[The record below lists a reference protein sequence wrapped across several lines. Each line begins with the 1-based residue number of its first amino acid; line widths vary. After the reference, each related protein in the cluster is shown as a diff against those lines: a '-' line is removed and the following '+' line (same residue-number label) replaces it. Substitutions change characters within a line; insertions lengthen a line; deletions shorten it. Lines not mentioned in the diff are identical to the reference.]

1 MTTKGIAPNPPRIR
15 VGDEFEL
22 TFHDLLVNGQGVG
35 RLGSLAVFCW
45 GPLPQERALV
55 RITTLKARYAVATQ
69 LRLLSGSPHRVVPFC
84 AAFGTCGGCQVQHMS
99 YPAQLSWKREV
110 VHNALRRIGGL
121 HGIDVRNVLPSPRSR
136 RYRNKV
142 ALVVGGGGEQSPP
155 GLGFFRQRT
164 HELVEIESCPILVP
178 ELDEI
183 VGRLHSLRL
192 EERLGALYRVA
203 RHFVAR
209 ASAAIGESVLSIT
222 TDRESPEIARV
233 AAHLLERLPR
243 VRGIAN
249 SFDPASANAVMG
261 REQRTLAGATTI
273 EETIAGVRYRV
284 SPESFF
290 QVNPG
295 VVAKIFALM
304 RGGLAQPRKIVD
316 LYCGAGTFSLYFAAA
331 GSTVLGIEEN
341 PAAVRE
347 AEANAELNGL
357 QDRVEFEAA
366 RVEEAV
372 GRPEIAARLRE
383 AEILFLDPPRKGSD
397 EATLGAIVRARVP
410 NIWYLSC
417 DPATLARDLKFLTSN
432 GYNVGIVQP
441 FDMFPQTGHVETLV
455 TLYCNAREI
464 QAAVEAAFADTPP
477 PEWPDDDQSSPTEY
491 PDFVIRES

>member
-69 LRLLSGSPHRVVPFC
+69 VRLLSGSPHRVVPFC

-121 HGIDVRNVLPSPRSR
+121 QGVDVRNVLPSPRSR

-209 ASAAIGESVLSIT
+209 ASAALGESVLSIT
-222 TDRESPEIARV
+222 TDRESPEVAR
-233 AAHLLERLPR
+233 AAPHLLERLPR

-261 REQRTLAGATTI
+261 REQRTLAGTTTI

-295 VVAKIFALM
+295 IVAKIFALM

-331 GSTVLGIEEN
+331 GSSVLGIEEN

-372 GRPEIAARLRE
+372 DRPEIAARLRE

-397 EATLGAIVRARVP
+397 EATLGAVVRARVP

>member
-84 AAFGTCGGCQVQHMS
+84 AAFGTCGGCQVQHLS

-121 HGIDVRNVLPSPRSR
+121 HGVDVRNVLPSPRSR

-209 ASAAIGESVLSIT
+209 ASAALGESVLSIT

-233 AAHLLERLPR
+233 AGHLLERLPR

-261 REQRTLAGATTI
+261 REQRTLAGTTTI

-295 VVAKIFALM
+295 IVAKIFALM

-372 GRPEIAARLRE
+372 ERPEIAARLRE

>member
-69 LRLLSGSPHRVVPFC
+69 VRLLSGSPHRVVPFC

-121 HGIDVRNVLPSPRSR
+121 QGVDVRNVLPSPRSR

-209 ASAAIGESVLSIT
+209 ASAALGESVLSIT
-222 TDRESPEIARV
+222 TDRESPEVAR
-233 AAHLLERLPR
+233 AAPHLLERLPR

-261 REQRTLAGATTI
+261 REQRTLAGTTTI

-295 VVAKIFALM
+295 IVAKIFALM

-331 GSTVLGIEEN
+331 GSSVLGIEEN

-372 GRPEIAARLRE
+372 DRPEIAARLRE

-397 EATLGAIVRARVP
+397 EATLGAVVRARVP

-432 GYNVGIVQP
+432 GYSVGIVQP

>member
-69 LRLLSGSPHRVVPFC
+69 VRLLSGSPHRVVPFC

-121 HGIDVRNVLPSPRSR
+121 QGVDVRNVLPSPRSR

-209 ASAAIGESVLSIT
+209 ASAALGESVLSIT
-222 TDRESPEIARV
+222 TDRESPEVAR
-233 AAHLLERLPR
+233 AAPHLLERLPR

-261 REQRTLAGATTI
+261 REQRTLAGTTTI

-295 VVAKIFALM
+295 IVAKIFALM

-331 GSTVLGIEEN
+331 GSSVLGIEEN

-372 GRPEIAARLRE
+372 DRPEIAARLRE

-397 EATLGAIVRARVP
+397 EATLGAVVRARVP

-464 QAAVEAAFADTPP
+464 QAAVETAFADTPP

>member
-84 AAFGTCGGCQVQHMS
+84 AAFGTCGGCQVQHLS

-121 HGIDVRNVLPSPRSR
+121 HGVDVRNVLPSPRSR

-178 ELDEI
+178 ELDDI

-209 ASAAIGESVLSIT
+209 ASAALGESVLSIT

-233 AAHLLERLPR
+233 AGHLLERLPR

-261 REQRTLAGATTI
+261 REQRTLAGTTTI

-295 VVAKIFALM
+295 IVAKIFALM

-372 GRPEIAARLRE
+372 ERPEIAARLRE

>member
-84 AAFGTCGGCQVQHMS
+84 AAFGTCGGCQVQHLS

-121 HGIDVRNVLPSPRSR
+121 HGVDVRNVLPSPRSR

-209 ASAAIGESVLSIT
+209 ASAALGESVLSIT

-233 AAHLLERLPR
+233 AGHLLERLPR

-261 REQRTLAGATTI
+261 REQRTLAGTTTI

-295 VVAKIFALM
+295 IVAKIFALM

-372 GRPEIAARLRE
+372 ERPEIAARLRE
-383 AEILFLDPPRKGSD
+383 AGILFLDPPRKGSD

>member
-1 MTTKGIAPNPPRIR
+1 MR

-69 LRLLSGSPHRVVPFC
+69 VRLLSGSPHRVVPFC

-121 HGIDVRNVLPSPRSR
+121 QGVDVRNVIPSPRSR

-142 ALVVGGGGEQSPP
+142 ALVVGGGEQSPP

-178 ELDEI
+178 QLDDI
-183 VGRLHSLRL
+183 VGRLNSLRL
-192 EERLGALYRVA
+192 EDRLGELYRVA

-209 ASAAIGESVLSIT
+209 ASSAIGESVLSIT
-222 TDRESPEIARV
+222 TDRESPEIARI
-233 AAHLLERLPR
+233 ARHLLERLPR

-261 REQRTLAGATTI
+261 REQRTVAGTTTI

-347 AEANAELNGL
+347 AEANAELNGS
-357 QDRVEFEAA
+357 QERVTFVAA

-372 GRPEIAARLRE
+372 ARPEIVAHLRE

-397 EATLGAIVRARVP
+397 EATLGAVVRARVP

-441 FDMFPQTGHVETLV
+441 FDMFPQTGHIETLV